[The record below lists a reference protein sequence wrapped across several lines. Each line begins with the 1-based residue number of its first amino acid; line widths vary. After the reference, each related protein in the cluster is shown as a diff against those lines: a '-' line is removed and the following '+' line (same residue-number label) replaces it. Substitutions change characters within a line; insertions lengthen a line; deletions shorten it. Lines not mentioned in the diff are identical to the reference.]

1 MHKESRYQLRKKEIS
16 EFIIKNRK
24 TYKNDKRLLFLIAAF
39 WGLLLS
45 QLLGYQVIIPL
56 AVMFCFYKILVNFL
70 TW

>member
-1 MHKESRYQLRKKEIS
+1 MHKKSRYPLRRKEFS

-24 TYKNDKRLLFLIAAF
+24 TYKNDKRLLFLIATF

-45 QLLGYQVIIPL
+45 PLIGYQVVILL
-56 AVMFCFYKILVNFL
+56 AIMFCFYKILVNFL